1 METQKGSIILGKYRI
16 LDEVGN
22 GSFGTVFKAENIKT
36 EEMVAIKIE
45 NDNNDKSQELEIY
58 KLLAGE
64 TGFPLINETAI
75 VDNKRIVVM
84 EHLGLSLEDLF
95 KFCKYRFTLK
105 TVIMIGLQALNRIE
119 TIHKKGVIHRD
130 IKPDNFLIGYGKNKS
145 KIYLIDF
152 GLSKFY
158 MRDGCHTPYN
168 RTSNFIG
175 SYRYSSIRNHRGIEQ
190 SRRDDLESLAYMLI
204 YFLKGALPWQ
214 GQKGSTKSRR
224 SKAIYNV
231 KRNVSLEELCE
242 GLPKEFMSFVKH
254 CRLLDFRQEPD
265 YNYLRGLLLA
275 ILKQREYTYDHIYDW
290 NLLAQ
295 TRKKNTSSETCRQE
309 ATTNVVVTYSKH
321 KRTGVS

>member
-1 METQKGSIILGKYRI
+1 MDIKKGSIVLGRYK
-16 LDEVGN
+16 LCDEVGN
-22 GSFGTVFKAENIKT
+22 GSFGTVFKAENTKT
-36 EEMVAIKIE
+36 DEIVAIKIE
-45 NDNNDKSQELEIY
+45 NDSNDKSQEMEIY
-58 KLLAGE
+58 RLLAGE
-64 TGFPLINETAI
+64 TGFPHIHETALMEG
-75 VDNKRIVVM
+75 KRVVVM

-95 KFCKYRFTLK
+95 KFCKCRFTLK
-105 TVIMIGLQALNRIE
+105 TVLMIGLQALNRIE
-119 TIHKKGVIHRD
+119 TLHKKGIIHRD

-158 MRDGCHTPYN
+158 LRDGTHSSYN

-204 YFLKGALPWQ
+204 YFLRGSLPWQ

-231 KRNVSLEELCE
+231 KRNVSLEELCD
-242 GLPKEFMSFVKH
+242 GLPKEFMAFVKH

-265 YNYLRGLLLA
+265 YNHLRGLLLSV
-275 ILKQREYTYDHIYDW
+275 LKQREYTYDHIYDW
-290 NLLAQ
+290 NLIAQ
-295 TRKKNTSSETCRQE
+295 ARKKATVEATCRQE
-309 ATTNVVVTYSKH
+309 SSTQLTYAKH
-321 KRTGVS
+321 KRTVQV